1 MDNNTYTM
9 TIFSGDELKRLVE
22 LIPQTDPRTPAYGIL
37 LENLERFAA
46 SIANVDWVLHLDDP
60 EVPKELTEQ
69 KEETIADAN
78 IVPFNPPT
86 SEAEK
91 FSPAVVG
98 DPTPVEPEETKVA
111 EEYKLADVKAALSA
125 AKAAGKIGSPKQWI
139 RDNAGCDGL
148 EAIPAAMYGEVI
160 SKLKGLL

>member
-1 MDNNTYTM
+1 MDNELTM
-9 TIFSGDELKRLVE
+9 TQFSADELKRLVE
-22 LIPQTDPRTPAYGIL
+22 LIPQTDPTSLAYGVL

-46 SIANVDWVLHLDDP
+46 SIDNVDWVLRIGYP
-60 EVPKELTEQ
+60 KPQQQEVEQETE
-69 KEETIADAN
+69 ADAN

-91 FSPAVVG
+91 FSHAVAG
-98 DPTPVEPEETKVA
+98 DPIPVEPEEAKVA

-148 EAIPAAMYGEVI
+148 EAIPASMYGEVI

>member
-1 MDNNTYTM
+1 MDNEFTM
-9 TIFSGDELKRLVE
+9 TVFSADELKRLVN
-22 LIPQTDPRTPAYGIL
+22 LIPQTDPRTSAYGIL
-37 LENLERFAA
+37 LESLERFAA
-46 SIANVDWVLHLDDP
+46 SIVNVDWVLHLDDP
-60 EVPKELTEQ
+60 EIQKELTEQ
-69 KEETIADAN
+69 KEETVTDAN
-78 IVPFNPPT
+78 IVQFNPPT

-98 DPTPVEPEETKVA
+98 DPIPVEPEETEVA
-111 EEYKLADVKAALSA
+111 EEFKLADVKAALSA